1 MIRFRRWFRLA
12 GATAALSL
20 LVAVS
25 LSAPA
30 AAHLPGQ
37 PSFLRINGSFVDYYP
52 VKQPKTGF
60 IGIPQSTDI
69 NRHMPGEALE
79 FGIDR
84 KLLAVSNNDANDMT
98 FQWDFGDGGTA
109 TGLTAKHTYQEAG
122 AYMLRIHGTVEGKRR
137 LIESSA
143 IFILPSEDFQ
153 RPRVFVSVD
162 GREVSNDTEAISM
175 PAGQQV
181 RLSARLA
188 PDTARAG
195 EFRWDFGDGAT
206 ATGQTVTHTF
216 KEDYRNAYATVHVN
230 VDDGRYFADNSAQ
243 LVNPDGGVSGGPAE
257 WYASAKRAMEQ
268 GLSQVFGNDR
278 TNYGL
283 ALLILLFAVIA
294 GAFHSLT
301 PGHGKTVLAAL
312 LIGQK
317 DNRYKDLAILTAAIT
332 IAHTLVIYIV
342 GFTLLGLNAS
352 RSVNSL
358 LPYFEKASAILVFV
372 LAVYLLSTGIRK
384 LIAER
389 RHQPGHDH
397 SHGDAHTHEHDQHN
411 HHSHDAEGG
420 HGHHHHAMPAFVA
433 KLGKNSHTWSLVIA
447 GTGGGIVP
455 CIDALSLMLLAA
467 GLGHPGFG
475 LILVLFFSLGL
486 ALTIAALGLLL
497 LAGKRKFLPSD
508 RYEKQVSIAAPIIS
522 GSFILVIALIL
533 LV

>member
-1 MIRFRRWFRLA
+1 MTRIRRWFRLA
-12 GATAALSL
+12 GAAAALSL
-20 LVAVS
+20 LIAVS

-52 VKQPKTGF
+52 VKQPKTDF
-60 IGIPQSTDI
+60 IAIPQSTDI

-98 FQWDFGDGGTA
+98 FQWDFGDGSTA
-109 TGLTAKHTYQEAG
+109 TGLTAKHAYQDAG
-122 AYMLRIHGTVEGKRR
+122 AYTLRIQGTVDGKQR

-181 RLSARLA
+181 RLSARLT
-188 PDTARAG
+188 PDSAQAG
-195 EFRWDFGDGAT
+195 EFRWDFGDGST

-216 KEDYRNAYATVHVN
+216 KEDYRNAYATVHVT

-243 LVNPDGGVSGGPAE
+243 LVNPDGGASGGPAE

-268 GLSQVFGNDR
+268 GLGQVFGNGR
-278 TNYGL
+278 TNYSL

-384 LIAER
+384 LVAER
-389 RHQPGHDH
+389 RHQSAHAHGHEHGHTHTH
-397 SHGDAHTHEHDQHN
+397 SHVHHD
-411 HHSHDAEGG
+411 E

-522 GSFILVIALIL
+522 GSFILVIALVL

>member
-12 GATAALSL
+12 GATAALGL
-20 LVAVS
+20 LAATS
-25 LSAPA
+25 LSTPA
-30 AAHLPGQ
+30 MAHLPGQ

-60 IGIPQSTDI
+60 IEIPQSTDI
-69 NRHMPGEALE
+69 NRHMPGEELE

-109 TGLTAKHTYQEAG
+109 TGLNTKHTYQEAG
-122 AYMLRIHGTVEGKRR
+122 AYMLRIHGTVEGKQR

-162 GREVSNDTEAISM
+162 GREVGNDTEMISI
-175 PAGQQV
+175 PAGRQV
-181 RLSARLA
+181 RLSARLT

-195 EFRWDFGDGAT
+195 EFRWDFGDGGT

-216 KEDYRNAYATVHVN
+216 KEGYRNAYATVHVT

-243 LVNPDGGVSGGPAE
+243 LVNPDGGASGGPAE
-257 WYASAKRAMEQ
+257 WYASAKRAIEQ
-268 GLSQVFGNDR
+268 GLGQVFGNGR

-283 ALLILLFAVIA
+283 ALLILLFAIIA
-294 GAFHSLT
+294 GAFHSMT

-317 DNRYKDLAILTAAIT
+317 DNRYKDLAILTVAIT
-332 IAHTLVIYIV
+332 AAHTLVIYII

-358 LPYFEKASAILVFV
+358 LPYFEKASAILVFI

-389 RHQPGHDH
+389 RHQAAHTHGHGHTHGHSHAGGHDH
-397 SHGDAHTHEHDQHN
+397 HD
-411 HHSHDAEGG
+411 
-420 HGHHHHAMPAFVA
+420 HHHRAIPAFIA

-522 GSFILVIALIL
+522 GSFILLIALVL